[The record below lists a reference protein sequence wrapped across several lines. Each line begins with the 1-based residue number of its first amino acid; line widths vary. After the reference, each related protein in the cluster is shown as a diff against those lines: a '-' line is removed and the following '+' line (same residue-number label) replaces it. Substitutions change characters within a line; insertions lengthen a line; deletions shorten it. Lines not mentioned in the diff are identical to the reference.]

1 MHKMELIRTVNLTK
15 VYRTEDI
22 ETIAL
27 SNINITINEGDFV
40 AIMGPSGCGKTT
52 FLNLIGMLDN
62 PSKGK
67 YFFLSEDVSKV
78 NEKRRSLLRKEN
90 LGFIFQDY
98 NLIRELNVFDN
109 VWLPLQYVKMNGAS
123 KRDMVRKVLHQLEIS
138 SRSGHFPNQ
147 LSGGQQ
153 QRVAIAR
160 ALVCDPRLIIADE
173 PTGNLDSVNS
183 TLVMEIIEE
192 IHKTG
197 KTIIIVTHS
206 DTIASYADRI
216 ISLKDGSV
224 VNQT

>member
-1 MHKMELIRTVNLTK
+1 MELIRTVNLSK

-27 SNINITINEGDFV
+27 SGINLTIKEGEFV

-52 FLNLIGMLDN
+52 FLNLIGMLDK

-67 YFFLSEDVSKV
+67 YFFLSEDVCKF
-78 NEKRRSLLRKEN
+78 NEKSRSLLRKEN

-123 KRDMVRKVLHQLEIS
+123 KRDRVRKVLHQLEIS
-138 SRSGHFPNQ
+138 SRSSHFPNQ

-160 ALVCDPRLIIADE
+160 ALVCGPRLIIADE

-206 DTIASYADRI
+206 DTIAGYADRI